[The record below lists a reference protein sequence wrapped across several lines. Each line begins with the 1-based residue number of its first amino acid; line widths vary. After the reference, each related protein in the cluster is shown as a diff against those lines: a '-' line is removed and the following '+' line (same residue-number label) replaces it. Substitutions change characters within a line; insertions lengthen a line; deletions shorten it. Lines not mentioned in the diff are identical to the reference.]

1 MTPHASERR
10 SRIRPL
16 LATVWAAVAALSWC
30 GTARAHVVP
39 EPQFVRSGIA
49 ATFQLAVPN
58 ERPEVM
64 TGFEVTV
71 PDGLRID
78 EARPAAGW
86 TARVDGSTAT
96 WGGGQLTHLAIETFV
111 VVVDVSAEPGP
122 ATLETRQL
130 YPSGAKVTWPA
141 GFTVL
146 PGANPSAGATSQDVG
161 PALAVA
167 GVVGLAVALGVAL
180 LAWGRRASSGEGA

>member
-1 MTPHASERR
+1 MTRHASERR
-10 SRIRPL
+10 SRTRPL
-16 LATVWAAVAALSWC
+16 LVAVGAAAAVLSWC
-30 GTARAHVVP
+30 GTATAHVVP
-39 EPQFVRSGIA
+39 EPQSVRSGTV
-49 ATFQLAVPN
+49 ATFHLAVPN

-64 TGFEVTV
+64 NGFEVMV
-71 PDGLRID
+71 PTGFRIH

-96 WGGGQLTHLAIETFV
+96 WGGGRLTHLAIETFLLEV
-111 VVVDVSAEPGP
+111 EVNADPGV

-130 YPSGAKVTWPA
+130 YPSGAQVTWPA

-146 PGANPSAGATSQDVG
+146 PGANPPAGATSRDVT
-161 PALAVA
+161 PAHAVA

-180 LAWGRRASSGEGA
+180 LARGRRPSSSEGA

>member
-1 MTPHASERR
+1 MTRHANERR
-10 SRIRPL
+10 SRVRRRF
-16 LATVWAAVAALSWC
+16 AAVGAVAASLTWC
-30 GTARAHVVP
+30 VNAEAHVVP
-39 EPQFVRSGIA
+39 EPQFVRSGA
-49 ATFQLAVPN
+49 VATFRLAVPN

-64 TGFEVTV
+64 TGIEVNV
-71 PDGLRID
+71 PEGFRID

-86 TARVDGSTAT
+86 TARVNGSTAT
-96 WGGGQLTHLAIETFV
+96 WGGGQLAHLAIETFILEV
-111 VVVDVSAEPGP
+111 EVTADPGA

-146 PGANPSAGATSQDVG
+146 PGANPPAGATSQDVG

-167 GVVGLAVALGVAL
+167 GAVGLAVALGVAL
-180 LAWGRRASSGEGA
+180 LARGRRASSGESA